1 MKISTSSRL
10 NSDCEVILALYQEM
24 GADLLEELNGIFAFV
39 LYDEE
44 KTNT

>member
-1 MKISTSSRL
+1 
-10 NSDCEVILALYQEM
+10 M

-44 KTNT
+44 KDEYLVGRDHIGIIPLYQG